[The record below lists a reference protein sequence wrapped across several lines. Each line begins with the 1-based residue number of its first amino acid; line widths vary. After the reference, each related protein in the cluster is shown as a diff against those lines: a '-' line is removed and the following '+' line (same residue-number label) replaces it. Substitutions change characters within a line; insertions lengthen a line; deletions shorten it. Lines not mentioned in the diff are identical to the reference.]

1 MSYLVFDLE
10 TTIHSSYKRKGNPFD
25 PLNHV
30 VMVGW
35 QYKAGPVES
44 TYYGHTRP
52 ADGWLVPL
60 LQRPGLQLI
69 VGHNIKFDIL
79 HAIHRNP
86 KNLAAWQ
93 AWVAKGGNVWD
104 TQLAEYLL
112 NGCEKN
118 SHMLALDEVAPV
130 YGGNIKFD
138 EVKALWAAGVNTPDI
153 DRNILTRYLCG
164 YTDEHGQYSHGDI
177 GNTEIIFLGQLR
189 RAREAKQI
197 KSILLNMGS
206 LLCTIEME
214 RNGMAVDKALGIEIA
229 AKLAA
234 RLEVLRAELNTF
246 LPEGLPFEFKWSSR
260 QQLSALIFGGKVKY
274 PVRVHQTDE
283 AGELAYAQKKEAHYL
298 LNDGTTTA
306 DAPTSDT
313 LINYA
318 VFKGGKNA
326 GELKT
331 KQVTIP
337 DPDKPKLK
345 WEDFYYEFPR
355 MTEPKP
361 EWQGATEG
369 VYSVGAEVIKELGNR
384 NIPFLKQLSE
394 VTGLAKDL
402 GTYFITTDE
411 ETGESKGMLTLV
423 QEDGIIHHSLNHTS
437 TVTGRF
443 SSSNPNL
450 QNIPKGGKSDVKLVF
465 VSRFNGGKI
474 IQSDFT
480 ALEVYVQAI
489 LTNCR
494 QLIEDLKAGLDM
506 HCVRVAQKEGM
517 DYAEVYRLAK
527 VEGVPEWD
535 TKRTKAKV
543 FSFQRAYGAGA
554 AKISEST
561 GMPLEEVEAL
571 IKAET
576 ERYPEIDAYY
586 ELVTAAIKRNRRA
599 TSKFIPHPTLRGAMC
614 QIGKSHFITPDNK
627 RYSYEEQPSPEYLAK
642 RGHMASFSPTEIKNF
657 IVQGLGAEWMK
668 AAMWTMVR
676 EWYKR
681 GNFGGRS
688 LLVNTVHDASYLDV
702 APELAEE
709 SAALLHA
716 CMEGANEVI
725 RRWFGM
731 AVQVPVPSDTVMGN
745 NMMEENKLAPEVFTR
760 AKALRDE
767 LWWNALPAL
776 DTGSTTNLN
785 YGTGP

>member
-1 MSYLVFDLE
+1 MTYLVLDLE

-30 VMVGW
+30 VMTGW
-35 QYKAGPVES
+35 QRKGGPVES
-44 TYYGHTRP
+44 TYYGRVRP
-52 ADGWLVPL
+52 ADGWLAPL
-60 LQRPGLQLI
+60 LEYVQLL
-69 VGHNIKFDIL
+69 VGHNIKFDLL

-112 NGCEKN
+112 NGCEKS

-130 YGGNIKFD
+130 YGGNVKFD

-153 DRNILTRYLCG
+153 DRDILTRYLCG
-164 YTDEHGQYSHGDI
+164 HTDEHGQYSHGDI
-177 GNTEIIFLGQLR
+177 GNTEIIFLGQLK
-189 RAREAKQI
+189 RARESKQV
-197 KSILLNMGS
+197 KSIMLNMGS

-214 RNGMAVDKALGIEIA
+214 RNGMAVDKELGLR
-229 AKLAA
+229 LAEELSK
-234 RLEVLRAELNTF
+234 RLVILRAELDTF

-283 AGELAYAQKKEAHYL
+283 DGKLAYAQKKEAHYL

-306 DAPTSDT
+306 YPPAHPGAAT
-313 LINYA
+313 LDSYA

-326 GELKT
+326 GEFKT
-331 KQVTIP
+331 KQVTVP
-337 DPDKPKLK
+337 DLDKPKLK

-355 MTEPKP
+355 MTEPKA
-361 EWQGATEG
+361 EWEGSVEG
-369 VYSVGAEVIKELGNR
+369 VYSVGAEIIKELGNR
-384 NIPFLKQLSE
+384 NIPFLKQLAE
-394 VTGLAKDL
+394 VIGLTKDL
-402 GTYFITTDE
+402 GTYYIVTDE

-450 QNIPKGGKSDVKLVF
+450 QNIPKGGKSDVKKVF
-465 VSRFNGGKI
+465 VSRFEGGKI

-517 DYAEVYRLAK
+517 DYAEVFRLAK
-527 VEGVPEWD
+527 TEGIPEWD

-586 ELVTAAIKRNRRA
+586 ELVTAAVKRNRRA
-599 TSKFIPHPTLRGAMC
+599 TSKFVPHPTLRGAMC
-614 QIGKSHFITPDNK
+614 QIGKSHFVTPDNK

-642 RGHMASFSPTEIKNF
+642 RGHLTSFSPTEIKNYV
-657 IVQGLGAEWMK
+657 VQGAGGEWAK
-668 AAMWTMVR
+668 AAMWLAVR
-676 EWYKR
+676 YFYLHR
-681 GNFGGRS
+681 NFAGEA
-688 LLVNTVHDASYLDV
+688 LLVNQVHDALYVD
-702 APELAEE
+702 
-709 SAALLHA
+709 SALTSTPIAASSLHA
-716 CMEGANEVI
+716 CMVAASEFMEW
-725 RRWFGM
+725 WFGWDCP
-731 AVQVPVPSDTVMGN
+731 VPVPSDTVVGD
-745 NMMEENKLAPEVFTR
+745 NMMEENKIDVAVHADIRNE
-760 AKALRDE
+760 LRKLYMD
-767 LWWNALPAL
+767 
-776 DTGSTTNLN
+776 N
-785 YGTGP
+785 YVPTFERT

>member
-1 MSYLVFDLE
+1 MTYLVLDLE

-30 VMVGW
+30 VMTGW
-35 QYKAGPVES
+35 QRKGGPVES
-44 TYYGHTRP
+44 TYYGRVRP
-52 ADGWLVPL
+52 ADGWLAPL
-60 LQRPGLQLI
+60 LEYVQLL
-69 VGHNIKFDIL
+69 VGHNIKFDLL

-112 NGCEKN
+112 NGCEKS

-130 YGGNIKFD
+130 YGGNVKFD

-153 DRNILTRYLCG
+153 DRDILTRYLCG
-164 YTDEHGQYSHGDI
+164 HTDEHGQYSHGDI
-177 GNTEIIFLGQLR
+177 GNTEIIFLGQLK
-189 RAREAKQI
+189 RARESKQV
-197 KSILLNMGS
+197 KSIMLNMGS

-214 RNGMAVDKALGIEIA
+214 RNGMAVDKELGLR
-229 AKLAA
+229 LAEELSK
-234 RLEVLRAELNTF
+234 RLVILRAELDTF

-274 PVRVHQTDE
+274 QKRVHQTDE
-283 AGELAYAQKKEAHYL
+283 DGKLAYAQKKEAHYL

-306 DAPTSDT
+306 YPPAHPGAAT
-313 LINYA
+313 LDSYA

-326 GELKT
+326 GEFKT
-331 KQVTIP
+331 KQVTVP
-337 DPDKPKLK
+337 DLDKPKLK

-355 MTEPKP
+355 MTEPKK
-361 EWQGATEG
+361 EWEGSVEG
-369 VYSVGAEVIKELGNR
+369 VYSVGAEIIKELGNR
-384 NIPFLKQLSE
+384 NIPFLKQLAE
-394 VTGLAKDL
+394 VIGLTKDL
-402 GTYFITTDE
+402 GTYYIVTDE

-450 QNIPKGGKSDVKLVF
+450 QNIPKGGKSDVKKVF
-465 VSRFNGGKI
+465 VSRFEGGKI

-561 GMPLEEVEAL
+561 GMALEEVEAL

-586 ELVTAAIKRNRRA
+586 ELVTAAVKRNRRA
-599 TSKFIPHPTLRGAMC
+599 TSKFVPHPTLRGAMC
-614 QIGKSHFITPDNK
+614 QIGKSYFVTPDNK

-642 RGHMASFSPTEIKNF
+642 RGHLTSFSPTEIKNYV
-657 IVQGLGAEWMK
+657 VQGAGGEWAK
-668 AAMWTMVR
+668 AAMWLAVR
-676 EWYKR
+676 YFYLHR
-681 GNFGGRS
+681 NFAGEA
-688 LLVNTVHDASYLDV
+688 LLVNQVHDALYVD
-702 APELAEE
+702 
-709 SAALLHA
+709 SALTSTPIAASSLHA
-716 CMEGANEVI
+716 CMVAASEFMEW
-725 RRWFGM
+725 WFGWDCP
-731 AVQVPVPSDTVMGN
+731 VPVPSDTVVGD
-745 NMMEENKLAPEVFTR
+745 NMMEENKIDVAVHVDIRNE
-760 AKALRDE
+760 LRTLYMD
-767 LWWNALPAL
+767 
-776 DTGSTTNLN
+776 N
-785 YGTGP
+785 YVPTFERV

>member
-1 MSYLVFDLE
+1 MSYLVLDLE

-30 VMVGW
+30 VMTGW
-35 QYKAGPVES
+35 QRKGGPVES
-44 TYYGHTRP
+44 TYYGRVRP
-52 ADGWLVPL
+52 ADGWLAPL
-60 LQRPGLQLI
+60 LEHVQLL
-69 VGHNIKFDIL
+69 VGHNIKFDLL

-112 NGCEKN
+112 NGCEKG

-153 DRNILTRYLCG
+153 DPTILTRYLCG
-164 YTDEHGQYSHGDI
+164 HTDEHGQYSHGDI
-177 GNTEIIFLGQLR
+177 GNTEIIFLGQLK
-189 RAREAKQI
+189 RARDAKQV
-197 KSILLNMGS
+197 KSIMLNMGS

-214 RNGMAVDKALGIEIA
+214 RNGMAVDKELGLR
-229 AKLAA
+229 LAEELSK
-234 RLEVLRAELNTF
+234 RLTVLRAELDTF
-246 LPEGLPFEFKWSSR
+246 LPAELPFEFKWSSR

-274 PVRVHQTDE
+274 QQRVHQTDDD
-283 AGELAYAQKKEAHYL
+283 GQPAYAQQKVAEYL
-298 LNDGTTTA
+298 LLDGTTTA
-306 DAPTSDT
+306 AAPSRDT

-318 VFKGGKNA
+318 VYKGGKNA

-331 KQVTIP
+331 KLVTAP
-337 DPDKPKLK
+337 DPSKPKLK

-355 MTEPKP
+355 MTEPKK
-361 EWQGATEG
+361 EWEGSVEG
-369 VYSVGAEVIKELGNR
+369 VYSVGAEIIKELGNR
-384 NIPFLKQLSE
+384 NIPFLKQLAE
-394 VTGLAKDL
+394 VIGLTKDL
-402 GTYFITTDE
+402 GTYYIVTDE

-450 QNIPKGGKSDVKLVF
+450 QNIPKGGKSDVKKVF
-465 VSRFNGGKI
+465 VSRFEGGKI

-489 LTNCR
+489 LTKCH

-517 DYAEVYRLAK
+517 DYAEVFRLAK
-527 VEGVPEWD
+527 TEGIPEWD

-554 AKISEST
+554 AKIAEST
-561 GMPLEEVEAL
+561 GMALEEVEAL

-586 ELVTAAIKRNRRA
+586 ELVTAAVKRNRRA
-599 TSKFIPHPTLRGAMC
+599 TSKFVPHPTLRGAMC

-642 RGHMASFSPTEIKNF
+642 RGHLTSFSPTEIKNYV
-657 IVQGLGAEWMK
+657 VQGAGGEWAK
-668 AAMWTMVR
+668 AAMWLAVR
-676 EWYKR
+676 YFYMHN
-681 GNFGGRS
+681 NFAGKG
-688 LLVNTVHDASYLDV
+688 LLVNQVHDALYVDSG
-702 APELAEE
+702 PECTPIAA
-709 SAALLHA
+709 SALHA
-716 CMEGANEVI
+716 CMVAASEFMEW
-725 RRWFGM
+725 WFGWE
-731 AVQVPVPSDTVMGN
+731 VPVPVPSDTVTGD
-745 NMMEENKLAPEVFTR
+745 NMMEENKCDVSTHVEIR
-760 AKALRDE
+760 NQLRKLYMD
-767 LWWNALPAL
+767 
-776 DTGSTTNLN
+776 N
-785 YGTGP
+785 YVPSFERT

>member
-1 MSYLVFDLE
+1 MTYLVLDLE

-30 VMVGW
+30 VMTGW
-35 QYKAGPVES
+35 QRKGGPVES
-44 TYYGHTRP
+44 TYYGRVRP
-52 ADGWLVPL
+52 ADGWLAPL
-60 LQRPGLQLI
+60 LEYVQLL
-69 VGHNIKFDIL
+69 VGHNIKFDLL

-112 NGCEKN
+112 NGCEKS

-130 YGGNIKFD
+130 YGGNVKFD

-153 DRNILTRYLCG
+153 DRDILTRYLCG
-164 YTDEHGQYSHGDI
+164 HTDEHGQYSHGDI
-177 GNTEIIFLGQLR
+177 GNTEIIFLGQLK
-189 RAREAKQI
+189 RARESKQV
-197 KSILLNMGS
+197 KSIMLNMGS

-214 RNGMAVDKALGIEIA
+214 RNGMAVDKELGLR
-229 AKLAA
+229 LAEELSK
-234 RLEVLRAELNTF
+234 RLVILRAELDTF

-283 AGELAYAQKKEAHYL
+283 DGKLAYAQKKEAHYL

-306 DAPTSDT
+306 YPPAHPGAAT
-313 LINYA
+313 LDSYA

-326 GELKT
+326 GEFKT
-331 KQVTIP
+331 KQVTVP
-337 DPDKPKLK
+337 DLDKPKLK

-361 EWQGATEG
+361 EWEGSVEG
-369 VYSVGAEVIKELGNR
+369 VYSVGAEIIKELGNR
-384 NIPFLKQLSE
+384 NIPFLKQLAE
-394 VTGLAKDL
+394 VIGLTKDL
-402 GTYFITTDE
+402 GTYYIVTDE
-411 ETGESKGMLTLV
+411 DTGESKGMLTLV

-450 QNIPKGGKSDVKLVF
+450 QNIPKGGKSDVKKVF
-465 VSRFNGGKI
+465 VSRFEGGKI

-489 LTNCR
+489 LTKCQ

-517 DYAEVYRLAK
+517 DYAEVFRLAK
-527 VEGVPEWD
+527 TEGIPEWD

-586 ELVTAAIKRNRRA
+586 ELVTAAVKRNRRA
-599 TSKFIPHPTLRGAMC
+599 TSKFVPHPTLRGAMC
-614 QIGKSHFITPDNK
+614 QIGKSHFVTPDNK

-642 RGHMASFSPTEIKNF
+642 RGHLTSFSPTEIKNYV
-657 IVQGLGAEWMK
+657 VQGAGGEWAK
-668 AAMWTMVR
+668 AAMWLAVR
-676 EWYKR
+676 YFYLHR
-681 GNFGGRS
+681 NFAGEA
-688 LLVNTVHDASYLDV
+688 LLVNQVHDALYVD
-702 APELAEE
+702 
-709 SAALLHA
+709 SALTSTPIAASSLHA
-716 CMEGANEVI
+716 CMVAASEFMEW
-725 RRWFGM
+725 WFGWDCP
-731 AVQVPVPSDTVMGN
+731 VPVPSDTVVGD
-745 NMMEENKLAPEVFTR
+745 NMMEENKIDVAVHVDIRNE
-760 AKALRDE
+760 LRKLYMD
-767 LWWNALPAL
+767 
-776 DTGSTTNLN
+776 N
-785 YGTGP
+785 YVPTFERT

>member
-1 MSYLVFDLE
+1 MTYLVLDLE
-10 TTIHSSYKRKGNPFD
+10 TTIHASYKRKGNPFSD
-25 PLNHV
+25 LNHV
-30 VMVGW
+30 VMTGW
-35 QYKAGPVES
+35 QRKGGPVES
-44 TYYGHTRP
+44 TYYGRVRP
-52 ADGWLVPL
+52 ADGWLAPL
-60 LQRPGLQLI
+60 LEYVQLL
-69 VGHNIKFDIL
+69 VGHNIKFDLL
-79 HAIHRNP
+79 HALHRNP

-112 NGCEKN
+112 NGCEKG

-130 YGGNIKFD
+130 YGGNVKFD

-153 DRNILTRYLCG
+153 DRDILTRYLCG
-164 YTDEHGQYSHGDI
+164 HTDEHGQYSHGDI
-177 GNTEIIFLGQLR
+177 GNTEIIFLGQLK
-189 RAREAKQI
+189 RARESKQV
-197 KSILLNMGS
+197 KSIMLNMGS

-214 RNGMAVDKALGIEIA
+214 RNGMAVDKELGLR
-229 AKLAA
+229 LAEELSN
-234 RLEVLRAELNTF
+234 RLVILRAELDTF

-283 AGELAYAQKKEAHYL
+283 DGKLAYAQKTEPHYKL
-298 LNDGTTTA
+298 VDGTTTA
-306 DAPTSDT
+306 AAPTNAT
-313 LINYA
+313 LMTYE
-318 VFKGGKNA
+318 VYKGGKNA
-326 GELKT
+326 GEFKT
-331 KQVTIP
+331 KQVAVP
-337 DPDKPKLK
+337 DLDKPKLK

-361 EWQGATEG
+361 EWEGSVEG
-369 VYSVGAEVIKELGNR
+369 VYSVGAEIIKELGNR
-384 NIPFLKQLSE
+384 NIPFLKQLAE
-394 VTGLAKDL
+394 VIGLTKDL
-402 GTYFITTDE
+402 GTYYIVTDE

-450 QNIPKGGKSDVKLVF
+450 QNIPKGGKSDVKKVF
-465 VSRFNGGKI
+465 VSRFEGGKI

-561 GMPLEEVEAL
+561 GMALEEVEAL

-586 ELVTAAIKRNRRA
+586 ELVTAAVKRNRRA

-627 RYSYEEQPSPEYLAK
+627 RYSYEEQPSPDYLAK
-642 RGHMASFSPTEIKNF
+642 RGHLTSFSPTEIRNYCC
-657 IVQGLGAEWMK
+657 QGTGGEWAK
-668 AAMWTMVR
+668 AAMWLAVR
-676 EWYKR
+676 YFYLHR
-681 GNFGGRS
+681 NFAGEA
-688 LLVNTVHDASYLDV
+688 LLVNQVHDALYVD
-702 APELAEE
+702 
-709 SAALLHA
+709 SALTSTPIAASSLHA
-716 CMEGANEVI
+716 CMVAASEFMEW
-725 RRWFGM
+725 WFGWDCP
-731 AVQVPVPSDTVMGN
+731 VPVPSDTVVGD
-745 NMMEENKLAPEVFTR
+745 NMMEENKIDVAVHVDIRNE
-760 AKALRDE
+760 LRKLYMD
-767 LWWNALPAL
+767 
-776 DTGSTTNLN
+776 N
-785 YGTGP
+785 YVPTFERT